1 MAARHRR
8 AGRMYGQRLRKT
20 LLWTFVAFS
29 IGAGATWFYKAQV
42 FGFLLA
48 PAGGQLSPFDGL
60 PVFNSPI
67 DMLGATISLSIR
79 GGMVVALPV
88 VTVGLL
94 SLLKP
99 LLPSRWWRFITTFVV
114 LTMVC
119 FLTGAAFVY
128 YVMLPVSL
136 GFLLNFGDEVAVPV
150 ILLSEYIE
158 LLSSLMLWIGLV
170 FELPIAMFLLAKTRL
185 VSYQQFKRF
194 RKYVPPTALILAA
207 IITPTFDGVNQV
219 MVAIPMWILYEVG
232 LLTAWLAH
240 PEEGNYL
247 WLKTIARWLG
257 KVRSRIAWML
267 RRPAVMARWVRWK
280 IWEYGSGWWWD

>member
-1 MAARHRR
+1 
-8 AGRMYGQRLRKT
+8 MYGQRLRKT

-29 IGAGATWFYKAQV
+29 IGAGATWFYKEQV
-42 FGFLLA
+42 FSFLLA

-60 PVFNSPI
+60 PAFNSPI

-79 GGMVVALPV
+79 GGVLVALPV
-88 VTVGLL
+88 LTWGLL

-99 LLPSRWWRFITTFVV
+99 LLPSRWWRFTTTFVV
-114 LTMVC
+114 LTVLC
-119 FLTGAAFVY
+119 FLIGAAFVY

-136 GFLLNFGDEVAVPV
+136 GFLLNFGDGVAVPV
-150 ILLSEYIE
+150 ILLDKYIE
-158 LLSSLMLWIGLV
+158 LISSLMLWIGLV
-170 FELPIAMFLLAKTRL
+170 FELPIAMYLLVKMRI

-219 MVAIPMWILYEVG
+219 LVAVPMWILYEVG
-232 LLTAWLAH
+232 LLTSWIAY

-247 WLKTIARWLG
+247 WLGTIARWLR
-257 KVRSRIAWML
+257 KVRSGIAWMA
-267 RRPAVMARWVRWK
+267 RRPVVMARWVRRK
-280 IWEYGSGWWWD
+280 IWWYGSGWWWD